1 MTIRTL
7 PRAIAFHAALAL
19 AATSAFAAES
29 NFDRTLTIG
38 ASPTISVSTGSGYI
52 HLRPGSDS
60 QVHILGHVHGNKGWM
75 SGGGSGDIDSRVQQ
89 IAANP
94 PIAQSGAMVTIGDRH
109 SNQDLYRNIS
119 IDYDITLPR
128 TSALTASSGSG
139 DIDIQDVGTSLKA
152 DSGSGSVR
160 AHGIQGPANL
170 QTGSGDIELQ
180 QTGPGDV
187 RAQTGSGSVRLNGIA
202 GGLHAGTGSGDIEV
216 NGKPT
221 TDWKLGTGSGSIHLN
236 VGKATPFTVNAST
249 GSGGIRI
256 EQPFSMQGD
265 LNRHHITAAI
275 NGGGPTI
282 KADTGSGDIHIQ

>member
-1 MTIRTL
+1 MTTRNLLRTL
-7 PRAIAFHAALAL
+7 ALPAVLAL
-19 AATSAFAAES
+19 AVTSAFAAEAT
-29 NFDRTLTIG
+29 FDRTLNTG
-38 ASPTISVSTGSGYI
+38 ASPNLTVGTGSGYI

-60 QVHILGHVHGNKGWM
+60 AVHIIGHVHSNKGWM
-75 SGGGSGDIDSRVQQ
+75 NGGTDLDARVHE

-94 PIAQSGAMVTIGDRH
+94 PIAQSGSQITIGDHR
-109 SNQDLYRNIS
+109 SGDYYRNIS

-128 TSALTASSGSG
+128 SSTLIASSGSG
-139 DIDIQDVGTSLKA
+139 DIDIEDVGTNLKA

-160 AHGIQGPANL
+160 ARGIQGPANL

-187 RAQTGSGSVRLNGIA
+187 RAQTGSGSVRLNGVS
-202 GGLHAGTGSGDIEV
+202 GGLSAGTGSGDIEV

-221 TDWKLGTGSGSIHLN
+221 TDWKLGTGSGSIRLS

-265 LNRHHITAAI
+265 LNRHHVTASV
-275 NGGGPTI
+275 NGGGPLI
-282 KADTGSGDIHIQ
+282 KAQTGSGDIHIQ